1 MTRLEEL
8 SSKELVEEARL
19 RAEQAKADDERMG
32 AALAGLMRTVDEM
45 ARRLDG
51 EDE

>member
-1 MTRLEEL
+1 MSRLEEL

-32 AALAGLMRTVDEM
+32 EALAGVLRTLDEM
-45 ARRLDG
+45 VRRLDG
-51 EDE
+51 E